1 MKASPTKNRRNLI
14 RFLTVA
20 LIAVIVFVG
29 SAAYHVP
36 GGSVG
41 VSRSLFGGSE
51 TLDPGWHFSS
61 RLLNQHQLFPA
72 GERTLTFDSD
82 SGNLNWQTDIGAQME
97 AGGALEYTIGL
108 QDLKAALDDSAGDL
122 DGHLRRQLAAAFK
135 EVTRDGRFQP
145 LQPSQKD
152 EVRDLV
158 IAELTSWKVRSLTVD
173 RIGLAGSDALLGF
186 PQATNRR
193 KLLWLAVDS
202 FDWDIIDPLMADGR
216 MPRVTALKKRA
227 AWGNLET
234 ITPILSPVVWTSMAT
249 GKLPQK
255 HGIFDF
261 IAEDPTTGAIVPVTS
276 SLRKTEAFWNIFSHG
291 GVSVGVVAW
300 WATFPAEPVR
310 GFMAT
315 DRIAY
320 QLFKDKI
327 SDLDSDGPL
336 KTHPTDLFARIEPQ
350 IVSPDSIPD
359 DALTPFLDY
368 QKIEA
373 SFSADDRERVNELR
387 TVLAATETYHTIAA
401 DLFESI
407 ETDIRVLYYEAPDTA
422 GHLFMPFVPPTEHVD
437 AKRVGWFGQVVPEM
451 YAQQDTWIGE
461 MIDRFADDDTLIL
474 ITSDHGFKTGDER
487 PASDARIGE
496 GKAAEW
502 HTRDGVFLIAGPD
515 IKPNQRLLGASILD
529 VLPTLLALY
538 GLPVGEDMDGK
549 VLESAFESAFLAKHP
564 TGTIPTYDLIPWEE
578 RITGGTLSAA
588 ASEEHLEKLRSLGYI
603 QQSSSTAEINRGSS
617 ALAAGDYEESIRAYR
632 AVLAQSEKSEI
643 RLSLARA
650 LRLAKRYDECEI
662 EINKVLASGQK
673 TAEAHTELS
682 ALARNR
688 GDLNRAK
695 EQADKAL
702 AADPEHIPAWMQRAI
717 IAESRNDTE
726 AALSAYRKVLEITP
740 EEDRALN
747 QIGVLLRRS
756 GRIDEAIEA
765 MKQAIKKNPD
775 RAAPYNNLGLLYYTQ
790 QKPELAL
797 ETIQLGLTMKP
808 NHPVL
813 LNSLGTVRY
822 QQNRVEEA
830 IEAFRAAVEAD
841 GSYAES
847 ISNLA
852 VIYQDLKDVANTEY
866 WLKRQIEVEPENG
879 EPRVSLALLHIRQGQ
894 LGDAIRVLEESVA
907 TLPDDLHSLIVLG
920 EVLARNQR
928 PADAL
933 PYLENA
939 RDLDPKLPNIWN
951 LLGTSYNLLGRTEDA
966 RQAFTKSLA
975 LNPDQPQVRSMR
987 DRLTR

>member
-1 MKASPTKNRRNLI
+1 MVVLVVVSVLVVT
-14 RFLTVA
+14 
-20 LIAVIVFVG
+20 
-29 SAAYHVP
+29 AAFHVP
-36 GGSVG
+36 EHSIGVRRSRLGGVA
-41 VSRSLFGGSE
+41 V
-51 TLDPGWHFSS
+51 LDSGWHFSS
-61 RLLNQHQLFPA
+61 RLLNRHQVFPA
-72 GERTLTFDSD
+72 GERTLPFGTD
-82 SGNLNWQTDIGAQME
+82 SGNLTWQTAIGAQME
-97 AGGALEYTIGL
+97 ADGTLEYTIGL
-108 QDLKAALDDSAGDL
+108 QELKAALEDSAGDL
-122 DGHLRRQLAAAFK
+122 DGHLREQLAAAFK
-135 EVTRDGRFQP
+135 EVTRDSRFQP

-158 IAELTSWKVRSLTVD
+158 LAHLTSLSLRSLTID
-173 RIGLAGSDALLGF
+173 RIGLVGSDALLGF

-202 FDWDIIDPLMADGR
+202 FDWDIIDPLIADGR
-216 MPRVTALKKRA
+216 MPRVAALKKQA

-261 IAEDPTTGAIVPVTS
+261 IAEDPTTGAVVPVTS

-315 DRIAY
+315 DRISY

-327 SDLDSDGPL
+327 SDSDSDGPL
-336 KTHPTDLFARIEPQ
+336 KTHPSDLFARIKSA
-350 IVSPDSIPD
+350 IVPPNSIAD
-359 DALTPFLDY
+359 DALTPFLAYDEI
-368 QKIEA
+368 KA

-387 TVLAATETYHTIAA
+387 TVLAATETYHSIAT

-437 AKRVGWFGQVVPEM
+437 AERVTWFGRVVPQM
-451 YAQQDTWIGE
+451 YVQQDRWIGE
-461 MIDRFADDDTLIL
+461 MIDRFTDDETLIL

-487 PASDARIGE
+487 PTSDARIGE
-496 GKAAEW
+496 GKAAEC
-502 HTRDGVFLIAGPD
+502 HTRDGIFLIAGPD
-515 IKPNQRLLGASILD
+515 ILPDQRLLGASILD

-549 VLESAFESAFLAKHP
+549 VLETAFDSSFLEEHP
-564 TGTIPTYDLIPWEE
+564 IGSIPTYDLIPWEE
-578 RITGGTLSAA
+578 RITGGSLSAA

-603 QQSSSTAEINRGSS
+603 QQSSSTADINRGSS

-632 AVLAQSEKSEI
+632 AVLAQGEKIEI

-662 EINKVLASGQK
+662 EVKKVLASGQK

-688 GDLNRAK
+688 GDLERAS
-695 EQADKAL
+695 EEVAKAL
-702 AADPEHIPAWMQRAI
+702 AADPENIPAWMQRAI
-717 IAESRNDTE
+717 IAETRNNTDE
-726 AALSAYRKVLEITP
+726 ALRAYRKVLEITP
-740 EEDRALN
+740 EDDRALN

-756 GRIDEAIEA
+756 GRIDEAIVA
-765 MKQAIKKNPD
+765 MKQAIEKNPD

-790 QKPELAL
+790 QRPEQAI
-797 ETIQLGLTMKP
+797 ETIELGLTMRP

-822 QQNRVEEA
+822 QQNRIEEA

-841 GSYAES
+841 GAYAES

-852 VIYQDLKDVANTEY
+852 VIYQGLNDVANTEY
-866 WLKRQIEVEPENG
+866 WLKRQIEVEPVNG
-879 EPRVSLALLHIRQGQ
+879 EPRVSLALLHLREGQ

-907 TLPDDLHSLIVLG
+907 VIPDDLQSLIVLG

-928 PADAL
+928 PGDAL
-933 PYLENA
+933 PYLEHA
-939 RDLDPKLPNIWN
+939 RDLDPQLPNIWN
-951 LLGTSYNLLGRTEDA
+951 MLGNSYSQLGRGEDA

-987 DRLTR
+987 DRLSR